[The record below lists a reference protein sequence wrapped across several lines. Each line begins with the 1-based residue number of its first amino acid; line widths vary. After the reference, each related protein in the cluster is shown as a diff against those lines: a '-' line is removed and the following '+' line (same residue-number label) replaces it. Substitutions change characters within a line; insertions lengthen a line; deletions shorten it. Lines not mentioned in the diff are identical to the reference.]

1 MKTNREYKR
10 RFPWFSASLGV
21 IALASVAT
29 LFVSGQLNAG
39 QGEFGLTRALS
50 SRTLTIPMVMQR
62 GEMHGMNLWVQPL
75 SPNS

>member
-1 MKTNREYKR
+1 MKSNHEDKR

-39 QGEFGLTRALS
+39 QGDFGTFVTRTAERLTNAQAVIGVEGRH
-50 SRTLTIPMVMQR
+50 RIR
-62 GEMHGMNLWVQPL
+62 F
-75 SPNS
+75 

>member
-1 MKTNREYKR
+1 MKSNHEDKR

-39 QGEFGLTRALS
+39 
-50 SRTLTIPMVMQR
+50 
-62 GEMHGMNLWVQPL
+62 
-75 SPNS
+75 